1 VATFNDTM
9 IENFRANDGVPG
21 GHLEGRVYWKFPV
34 AVIAVWRT
42 QSQALPRC
50 PSVASMVDE

>member
-1 VATFNDTM
+1 M

-21 GHLEGRVYWKFPV
+21 GHFEGRAYWKFPV